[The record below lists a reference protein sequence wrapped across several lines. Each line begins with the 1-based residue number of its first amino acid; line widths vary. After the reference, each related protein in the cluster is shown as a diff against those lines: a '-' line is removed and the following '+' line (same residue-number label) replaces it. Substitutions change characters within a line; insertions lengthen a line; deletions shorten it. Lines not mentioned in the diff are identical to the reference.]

1 MSIDSGP
8 NELSAASSSTS
19 RACPARWPGG
29 VGPGPESRAAP
40 PAVAMSDFPFAA
52 GLPAHRALPVFPP
65 DYPRGRGVMSA
76 ACGRNG

>member
-1 MSIDSGP
+1 
-8 NELSAASSSTS
+8 
-19 RACPARWPGG
+19 
-29 VGPGPESRAAP
+29 
-40 PAVAMSDFPFAA
+40 MSDFPFAA